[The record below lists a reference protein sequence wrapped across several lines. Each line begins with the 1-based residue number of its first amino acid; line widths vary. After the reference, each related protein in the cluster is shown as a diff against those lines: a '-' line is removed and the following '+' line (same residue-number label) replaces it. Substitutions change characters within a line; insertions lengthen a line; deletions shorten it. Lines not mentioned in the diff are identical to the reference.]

1 MNIRTAVAMVVAAT
15 AATSAFAD
23 GGHGYPG
30 AYAASSTASSAS
42 STRGGAAVAPAGSS
56 GNSAPSGTTREEVRQ
71 ELIRAY
77 HDGLLP
83 TSNHDYP
90 PSPET
95 IARNKALHSL
105 REPVWAAQ
113 H

>member
-1 MNIRTAVAMVVAAT
+1 MNIRTVVAMVVAAT
-15 AATSAFAD
+15 AVTSAFAD
-23 GGHGYPG
+23 GGHDYPG
-30 AYAASSTASSAS
+30 AYGASSAS
-42 STRGGAAVAPAGSS
+42 STRGVAAVAPASPS
-56 GNSAPSGTTREEVRQ
+56 GNSAPSGKTREQVRQ

-90 PSPET
+90 PGPET
-95 IARNKALHSL
+95 IARNKELHSL

>member
-1 MNIRTAVAMVVAAT
+1 MNIRIVVAMVVAAT

-23 GGHGYPG
+23 GGHDYPG
-30 AYAASSTASSAS
+30 AYAASSAS
-42 STRGGAAVAPAGSS
+42 STRGAAAVAPDSPS
-56 GNSAPSGTTREEVRQ
+56 GNSAPSGKTREQVRQ

-90 PSPET
+90 PGPET
-95 IARNKALHSL
+95 IARNKELHSL

>member
-1 MNIRTAVAMVVAAT
+1 MNIRTVVAMVVAAT

-23 GGHGYPG
+23 GGHDYPG
-30 AYAASSTASSAS
+30 AYAASSAS
-42 STRGGAAVAPAGSS
+42 STRGAAAVAPASPS
-56 GNSAPSGTTREEVRQ
+56 GNSAPSGKTREQVRQ

-90 PSPET
+90 PGPET
-95 IARNKALHSL
+95 IARNKELHSL

>member
-1 MNIRTAVAMVVAAT
+1 MNIRIVVAMVVAAT

-23 GGHGYPG
+23 GGHDYPG
-30 AYAASSTASSAS
+30 AYAASSAS
-42 STRGGAAVAPAGSS
+42 STRGAAAVAPASPF
-56 GNSAPSGTTREEVRQ
+56 GNSAPSGKTREQVRQ

-90 PSPET
+90 PGPET
-95 IARNKALHSL
+95 IARNKELHSL

>member
-1 MNIRTAVAMVVAAT
+1 MNIRIVVAMVVAAT
-15 AATSAFAD
+15 AVTSAFAD
-23 GGHGYPG
+23 GGHDYPG
-30 AYAASSTASSAS
+30 AYGASSAS
-42 STRGGAAVAPAGSS
+42 STRGVAAVAPASPS
-56 GNSAPSGTTREEVRQ
+56 GNSAPSGKTREQVRQ

-90 PSPET
+90 PGPET
-95 IARNKALHSL
+95 IARNKELHSL

>member
-1 MNIRTAVAMVVAAT
+1 MNIRTVVAMVVAAT
-15 AATSAFAD
+15 AAMPAFAD
-23 GGHGYPG
+23 GSHDYPN
-30 AYAASSTASSAS
+30 AYAASSAS
-42 STRGGAAVAPAGSS
+42 STRGAAAVAPVSPS
-56 GNSAPSGTTREEVRQ
+56 GNPAPHGKTREEVRQ

-83 TSNHDYP
+83 TSSHDYP
-90 PSPET
+90 PGPET
-95 IARNKALHSL
+95 IARNKELHSL

>member
-1 MNIRTAVAMVVAAT
+1 MNIRTVVAMVVAAT
-15 AATSAFAD
+15 AVTSAFAD
-23 GGHGYPG
+23 GGHDYPG
-30 AYAASSTASSAS
+30 AYGASSAS
-42 STRGGAAVAPAGSS
+42 STRGAAAVAAAVAPASPS
-56 GNSAPSGTTREEVRQ
+56 GNSAPSGKTREQVRQ

-90 PSPET
+90 PGPET
-95 IARNKALHSL
+95 IARNKELHSL

>member
-1 MNIRTAVAMVVAAT
+1 MNIRIAVAMVVAAT

-23 GGHGYPG
+23 GGHDYPN
-30 AYAASSTASSAS
+30 AYAASSAS
-42 STRGGAAVAPAGSS
+42 STRGAAAIAPVGPS
-56 GNSAPSGTTREEVRQ
+56 GNSAPSGKTREQVRQ

-90 PSPET
+90 PSAEA
-95 IARNKALHSL
+95 IARNKELHSL
-105 REPVWAAQ
+105 REPVWAA
-113 H
+113 HH

>member
-1 MNIRTAVAMVVAAT
+1 MNIRIVVAMIVAAT

-23 GGHGYPG
+23 GGHDYPG
-30 AYAASSTASSAS
+30 AYGASSAS
-42 STRGGAAVAPAGSS
+42 STRGVAAVAPASPS
-56 GNSAPSGTTREEVRQ
+56 GNSAPSGKTREQVRQ

-90 PSPET
+90 PGPET
-95 IARNKALHSL
+95 IARNKELHSL

>member
-1 MNIRTAVAMVVAAT
+1 MNIRIVVAMVVAAT

-23 GGHGYPG
+23 GGHDYPR
-30 AYAASSTASSAS
+30 AYTASSAS
-42 STRGGAAVAPAGSS
+42 STRGAAAVAPAGPS
-56 GNSAPSGTTREEVRQ
+56 GNSAPSGKTREQVRQ

-90 PSPET
+90 PGPET

-105 REPVWAAQ
+105 RELVWAAQ

>member
-1 MNIRTAVAMVVAAT
+1 MVFAAT

-23 GGHGYPG
+23 GGHDYPN
-30 AYAASSTASSAS
+30 AYAASTAPGANSA
-42 STRGGAAVAPAGSS
+42 AAVAPVGPS
-56 GNSAPSGTTREEVRQ
+56 GNSVVQGRTREQVRQ

-90 PSPET
+90 PGPET
-95 IARNKALHSL
+95 IARNKELYSL

>member
-1 MNIRTAVAMVVAAT
+1 MNIRIVVAMVVAAT
-15 AATSAFAD
+15 AVTSAFAD
-23 GGHGYPG
+23 GGHDYPG
-30 AYAASSTASSAS
+30 AYAASSAS
-42 STRGGAAVAPAGSS
+42 STRGVAAVAPAGPS
-56 GNSAPSGTTREEVRQ
+56 GNSAPSGKTREQVRQ

-90 PSPET
+90 PGPET
-95 IARNKALHSL
+95 IARNKELHSL

>member
-1 MNIRTAVAMVVAAT
+1 MNIRIVVAMVVAAT

-23 GGHGYPG
+23 GGHDYPG
-30 AYAASSTASSAS
+30 AYTASSAS
-42 STRGGAAVAPAGSS
+42 STRGAAAVAPAGPS
-56 GNSAPSGTTREEVRQ
+56 GNSAPSGKTREQVRQ

-90 PSPET
+90 PGPET
-95 IARNKALHSL
+95 IARNKELHSL

>member
-1 MNIRTAVAMVVAAT
+1 MNIRIVVAMVVAAT

-23 GGHGYPG
+23 GGHDYPG
-30 AYAASSTASSAS
+30 AYAASSASSARS
-42 STRGGAAVAPAGSS
+42 AAAVAPASPS
-56 GNSAPSGTTREEVRQ
+56 GNSAPSGKTREQVRQ

-90 PSPET
+90 PGPET
-95 IARNKALHSL
+95 IARNKELHSL

>member
-1 MNIRTAVAMVVAAT
+1 MNIRTVVAMVVAIT

-23 GGHGYPG
+23 GGHDYPG
-30 AYAASSTASSAS
+30 AYAASSAS
-42 STRGGAAVAPAGSS
+42 STRGGAAVAPAGPS
-56 GNSAPSGTTREEVRQ
+56 GNSAPSGKTREEVRQ

-95 IARNKALHSL
+95 IARNKARHSL

>member
-1 MNIRTAVAMVVAAT
+1 MNIRIVVAMVVAAT

-23 GGHGYPG
+23 GGHDYPG
-30 AYAASSTASSAS
+30 AYAASSAS
-42 STRGGAAVAPAGSS
+42 STRGAAAVAPAGPS
-56 GNSAPSGTTREEVRQ
+56 GNSAPSGKTREQVRQ

-90 PSPET
+90 PGPET
-95 IARNKALHSL
+95 IARNKELHSL

>member
-1 MNIRTAVAMVVAAT
+1 MNIRIVVAMVVAAT

-23 GGHGYPG
+23 GGHDYPR
-30 AYAASSTASSAS
+30 AYAASSAS
-42 STRGGAAVAPAGSS
+42 STRGVAAVAVASASPS
-56 GNSAPSGTTREEVRQ
+56 GNSAPSGKTREEVRQ

-90 PSPET
+90 PGPET
-95 IARNKALHSL
+95 IARNKKLHSL

>member
-1 MNIRTAVAMVVAAT
+1 MNIRIVVAMVVAAT
-15 AATSAFAD
+15 AVTSAFAD
-23 GGHGYPG
+23 GGHDYPG
-30 AYAASSTASSAS
+30 AYGASSAS
-42 STRGGAAVAPAGSS
+42 STRGAAAVAPASSS
-56 GNSAPSGTTREEVRQ
+56 GNSAPSGKTREQVRQ

-90 PSPET
+90 PGPET
-95 IARNKALHSL
+95 IARNKELHSL

>member
-1 MNIRTAVAMVVAAT
+1 M
-15 AATSAFAD
+15 
-23 GGHGYPG
+23 
-30 AYAASSTASSAS
+30 ASSAS
-42 STRGGAAVAPAGSS
+42 STRGAAAVAPASPF
-56 GNSAPSGTTREEVRQ
+56 GNSAPSGKTREQVRQ

-90 PSPET
+90 PGPET
-95 IARNKALHSL
+95 IARNKELHSL